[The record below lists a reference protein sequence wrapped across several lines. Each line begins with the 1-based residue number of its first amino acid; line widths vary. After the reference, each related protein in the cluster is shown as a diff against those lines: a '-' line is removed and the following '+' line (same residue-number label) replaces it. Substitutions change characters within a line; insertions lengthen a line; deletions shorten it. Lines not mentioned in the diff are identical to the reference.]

1 MILYQ
6 LIFFLILNFLIFK
19 LLLNSNS
26 KWIPVDHPNKKKIH
40 KKQTKLLG
48 GIIFLINLIFYFI
61 LKTFSESIIYIKI
74 ENIFFILSIF
84 IVSYIDDFGLLKV
97 VERIALYIILLSTFL
112 VLNFDLQIY
121 FVTFKTLG
129 LTFDFQDSSLILT
142 LFCIFYFMNA
152 CNLFDGYNLQISNYF
167 IYLVMVFIVFYNLFD
182 LLLFLPFLFYFHFY
196 NKNGKIFMGNSG
208 TFLISFL
215 LGILFIYSYKIK
227 IISVEEIIL
236 LMFLPGIDMIRLFII
251 RILNKKSPFSG
262 DLNHIHHLIFFNLK
276 SKIKFL
282 LIPFLFLWPFLSY
295 KLFNNFML
303 SIVISLLAY
312 LMLINIKN
320 LVLFFYTK

>member
-6 LIFFLILNFLIFK
+6 LFFFLILNFLIFK
-19 LLLNSNS
+19 LLLNSNT

-48 GIIFLINLIFYFI
+48 GIIFLINLMFYSI
-61 LKTFSESIIYIKI
+61 LKTFSESIVDIKI

-97 VERIALYIILLSTFL
+97 IERIALYIILLSTFL
-112 VLNFDLQIY
+112 ALNFDLQIY

-129 LTFDFQDSSLILT
+129 LTFDFSNSSLLLT
-142 LFCIFYFMNA
+142 LFCIFSFMNA

-167 IYLVMVFIVFYNLFD
+167 IYLVMIFIIFYNFFD

-196 NKNGKIFMGNSG
+196 NKDGQIFMGNSG
-208 TFLISFL
+208 TFFISFL
-215 LGILFIYSYKIK
+215 LGILFIYSYKNK

-262 DLNHIHHLIFFNLK
+262 DLNHIHHLIYLTLK
-276 SKIKFL
+276 SKIKFI
-282 LIPFLFLWPFLSY
+282 LIPFLFLWPFLSF

-312 LMLINIKN
+312 LILINIKN